1 MQTLRDG
8 DNIMMGFKDFTEE
21 ATTKYVAVQYDE
33 ATQRK
38 LRTWA
43 KENGFDLTTKYDG
56 TKQDEKDF
64 DFHTTI
70 FITTSTHNIPNHR
83 KTIAPSG
90 SAKVV
95 DIMMLGVNNNIPVL
109 KIESPAILRI
119 RKHYAETYGMKD
131 AWPEYKPHV
140 SLSYSSDLPDMKKV
154 KLPTFE
160 LTFNEIKV
168 DDAAT

>member
-1 MQTLRDG
+1 M
-8 DNIMMGFKDFTEE
+8 IGFREFAEK
-21 ATTKYVAVQYDE
+21 APSKKYVAVQYDE

-56 TKQDEKDF
+56 TKQNEEDF

-70 FITTSTHNIPNHR
+70 FFTTTEHDIPNHTR
-83 KTIAPSG
+83 TIAPGG

-95 DIMMLGVNNNIPVL
+95 DIMMLGVNNDIPVL
-109 KIESPAILRI
+109 KIESPMVSRI
-119 RKHYAETYGMKD
+119 RKHYEDTYSMKD

-140 SLSYSSDLPDMKKV
+140 SISYSKELPDTKNI

-160 LTFNEIKV
+160 LTFNQIKV
-168 DDAAT
+168 DDASA

>member
-1 MQTLRDG
+1 MLTFKG
-8 DNIMMGFKDFTEE
+8 YIMEE
-21 ATTKYVAVQYDE
+21 MKTKYVAVQYDE

-38 LRTWA
+38 LRKWA
-43 KENGFDLTTKYDG
+43 KDNGFDLATKYDG
-56 TKQDEKDF
+56 TTQPEEDF
-64 DFHTTI
+64 NFHTTI
-70 FITTSTHNIPNHR
+70 FFTTSKHNIPNHV

-90 SAKVV
+90 SAKIV
-95 DIMMLGVNNNIPVL
+95 DIMMLGVNNDIPVL
-109 KIESPAILRI
+109 KIESPMVQRL

-140 SLSYSSDLPDMKKV
+140 SVSYSKDLPDMEKV

-168 DDAAT
+168 DDGAA

>member
-1 MQTLRDG
+1 M
-8 DNIMMGFKDFTEE
+8 EE
-21 ATTKYVAVQYDE
+21 AKTKYVAVQYDE

-38 LRTWA
+38 LRAWA
-43 KENGFDLTTKYDG
+43 KENGFDLETKYDG

-70 FITTSTHNIPNHR
+70 FFTTSKHNIPNHV

-90 SAKVV
+90 TAKVV
-95 DIMMLGVNNNIPVL
+95 DIMMLGVNNDIPVL
-109 KIESPAILRI
+109 KIDSMMVLRI
-119 RKHYAETYGMKD
+119 RKHYQDAYGMED
-131 AWPEYKPHV
+131 QWPEYKPHV
-140 SLSYSSDLPDMKKV
+140 SISYSKDLPDMSKV

-168 DDAAT
+168 DDGNEF

>member
-1 MQTLRDG
+1 MIR
-8 DNIMMGFKDFTEE
+8 FKDYLMEE

-38 LRTWA
+38 LRAWA

-70 FITTSTHNIPNHR
+70 FFTTSTHNIPNHR

-109 KIESPAILRI
+109 KIESPAILRL
-119 RKHYAETYGMKD
+119 RKHYEETYGMKD

-140 SLSYSSDLPDMKKV
+140 SLSYSSDLPDMTKV

>member
-1 MQTLRDG
+1 MISFRDF
-8 DNIMMGFKDFTEE
+8 MEKAPVE
-21 ATTKYVAVQYDE
+21 KYVAVQYDE

-38 LRTWA
+38 LRKWA

-56 TKQDEKDF
+56 TKQNEEDF

-70 FITTSTHNIPNHR
+70 FFTTSKHDIPNR
-83 KTIAPSG
+83 KHTIAPPN

-95 DIMMLGVNNNIPVL
+95 DIMMLGANNDIPVL
-109 KIESPAILRI
+109 KIESLAISRLR
-119 RKHYAETYGMKD
+119 KYYEDTYDMKD

-140 SLSYSSDLPDMKKV
+140 SVSYSKDLPDMKKV

-168 DDAAT
+168 DDAST